1 MASSCFVCKKTS
13 GTGMNV
19 SHSHIR
25 TKRRWKPN
33 LQSFKTSLKGTVQTI
48 RVCTKCIKA
57 GKVQKVF

>member
-1 MASSCFVCKKTS
+1 MAASCFVCKKAS
-13 GTGMNV
+13 GVGMSV

-33 LQSFKTSLKGTVQTI
+33 LQNFKTKIAGQVKTV

-57 GKVQKVF
+57 GKLMKVF

>member
-1 MASSCFVCKKTS
+1 MASSCFVCAKT
-13 GTGMNV
+13 TGVGMSV

-33 LQSFKTSLKGTVQTI
+33 LQNFKTSLGGTVKTI

-57 GKVQKVF
+57 GKVRKVF